1 VYKFA
6 LNINDEKN
14 HLSPEDGLDIGDLSE
29 LTGTLKKVLQSK
41 KNGKCTLSGVENHG
55 YTPNF
60 FTKSELVYTKF
71 IEVHKDIQEKSVK
84 DLNKDEAAYATTLKK
99 ILSTDK
105 YLEPIDKD
113 RRVLFRLT
121 SKDIDTAAE
130 NYSVLTNRSGIISE
144 IGSPKL
150 EDARHIYLHNSEY
163 KIYITAVQEQIL
175 KEQYRKG
182 VVELKLKQRRSIKS
196 GRVLNAILIS
206 IKVKPDSS
214 FSESLSQLTQE
225 ELDVFENINTKDDI
239 LTLLR
244 S

>member
-1 VYKFA
+1 MYRFA

-14 HLSPEDGLDIGDLSE
+14 NLNPEDGLDIGDLSE
-29 LTGTLKKVLQSK
+29 LTGNLKKALQSK

-60 FTKSELVYTKF
+60 STASEFVYTKF

-84 DLNKDEAAYATTLKK
+84 DLSKDEAQYATTLKK

-105 YLEPIDKD
+105 YLEPIDNNKKP
-113 RRVLFRLT
+113 LFRLT

-130 NYSVLTNRSGIISE
+130 NYSVLTTKSGIISE

-150 EDARHIYLHNSEY
+150 DDERHIYIHNIDY
-163 KIYITAVQEQIL
+163 KIYITATQEQIL
-175 KEQYRKG
+175 KEHYRKD

-196 GRVLNAILIS
+196 GRILNAILVS
-206 IKVKPDSS
+206 YKIKPNST
-214 FSESLSQLTQE
+214 FGESLSTLTQE
-225 ELDVFENINTKDDI
+225 QLNVFDNIKTKDDL